1 MPRRVV
7 AVAPDLFFA
16 ARIAQTAALLGVG
29 LQTVAPGQA
38 LELCRADPP
47 DLVILDLE
55 AAADSIELARRIK
68 ADPAL
73 ASVRLVGFC
82 SHVAAA
88 LGESAR
94 QAGADQVLPR
104 SAFTRRLAEILS
116 GRPLPRPDQ
125 GC

>member
-16 ARIAQTAALLGVG
+16 ARIAQTAKLPGG
-29 LQTVAPGQA
+29 ELQTAAPGQA
-38 LELCRADPP
+38 LELCRAEPP

-55 AAADSIELARRIK
+55 AVAGSAELVRRIK

-73 ASVRLVGFC
+73 APVRLVGFC
-82 SHVAAA
+82 SHVDTELRRSA
-88 LGESAR
+88 L

-104 SAFTRRLAEILS
+104 SAFTRHLAEVLS
-116 GRPLPRPDQ
+116 GRPLPQAGRT
-125 GC
+125 G